1 MKTLVKKNYK
11 NILLFP
17 LFLIA
22 IVSLLRGIYNAY
34 IRSHDFNYSPAV
46 MAWEGKNH
54 YLFMLE
60 GGNFFASQNGE
71 YLQALYVLYYPFTLL
86 SWEYAKI
93 SWMTINTLLAIF
105 LPIFIGR
112 KFELKNYTLLILVCL
127 FLAGTPSRNVIGN
140 GQLGLVIMAFL
151 IIPFYFKSFFYILI
165 SGISYIK
172 YNIGYLL
179 FLYFISR
186 GEIKKLGY
194 SLIIIFLG
202 WVIYCYITNSNLID
216 NLFQPLQLA
225 LHLKITS
232 EFPYG
237 FSFLKILF
245 SDFEY
250 IEHLISFFSITLSL
264 MLLFLINRLKDSN
277 LKVSQFC
284 LIILFLSPHH
294 IYDYVLLLPLLAYSL
309 KNFFNGKVFQ
319 INIIVIFYFYF
330 GLRIMKEF
338 GVNTDLNII
347 INYSNIAILAFL
359 FFYNHIFYKRS
370 IMKADLNK

>member
-1 MKTLVKKNYK
+1 MKKNYK
-11 NILLFP
+11 NIFLFP

-22 IVSLLRGIYNAY
+22 VVSLLKGIYNAY
-34 IRSHDFNYSPAV
+34 IRSHDFNYSPTV

-54 YLFMLE
+54 YLYLLE

-71 YLQALYVLYYPFTLL
+71 YLQALYILYYPFTLV
-86 SWEYAKI
+86 SWEYAKMF
-93 SWMTINTLLAIF
+93 WMIINILLVF
-105 LPIFIGR
+105 LLPIFIGK
-112 KFELKNYTLLILVCL
+112 KFELHKYTLFILVCL

-151 IIPFYFKSFFYILI
+151 IIPFYYKSFFYILM

-179 FLYFISR
+179 FLYFLSR
-186 GEIKKLGY
+186 GEFKKLAY

-202 WVIYCYITNSNLID
+202 WVIYCYITDSNLID

-225 LHLKITS
+225 LQLKITS

-245 SDFEY
+245 YDFKY
-250 IEHLISFFSITLSL
+250 IEQFVSLLSILFSFL
-264 MLLFLINRLKDSN
+264 LLFLINELKDNN
-277 LKVSQFC
+277 LKISQFC
-284 LIILFLSPHH
+284 LIILFLSPHQ

-309 KNFFNGKVFQ
+309 KNFFKGKVFQ
-319 INIIVIFYFYF
+319 INLIMILYFYF
-330 GLRIMKEF
+330 GLRIIKEF
-338 GVNTDLNII
+338 GVNTDLNIM

-359 FFYNHIFYKRS
+359 FFYNHIFYKKS
-370 IMKADLNK
+370 VMKEKLNK